1 MIMDRLQ
8 FDLFRAVYRRIRP
21 HFSTFF
27 LNSTAHLQHVYWRHM
42 EPERFTLQPTRQE
55 RRELTHAVR
64 FGYQMMDWLVGRFRR
79 LVGDATTIVF
89 CTALSQQ
96 PCVAYE
102 AEGGKVRHRPRSF
115 DALLAFAG
123 IKPPYRVAPVMSEQ
137 FRVYFEEERDAAVA
151 AKQLLA
157 LRVDECDALDV
168 RQERAALFVG
178 CKIRDPPPDAM
189 LTAATS
195 DRRTR
200 FFDLFYR
207 LEWLKSGMHHPDG
220 MLWIRRPDKQHRVHR
235 DKIPLTVIAPMIL
248 RMFGVT
254 PPAYMRGA
262 DSSVSAIR

>member
-1 MIMDRLQ
+1 
-8 FDLFRAVYRRIRP
+8 
-21 HFSTFF
+21 
-27 LNSTAHLQHVYWRHM
+27 HLQHVYWRHM

-79 LVGDATTIVF
+79 LGGDAAAVLF
-89 CTALSQQ
+89 CTALRSQA
-96 PCVAYE
+96 CVPYE
-102 AEGGKVRHRPRSF
+102 TEGGKVRHRPRSF

-178 CKIRDPPPDAM
+178 CKIRDLPPDAM

-200 FFDLFYR
+200 IFDLFYR

-220 MLWIRRPDKQHRVHR
+220 MRCIRPQAHQHPGH
-235 DKIPLTVIAPMIL
+235 
-248 RMFGVT
+248 
-254 PPAYMRGA
+254 
-262 DSSVSAIR
+262 